1 MATSFTPLA
10 TTSLTDKKEY
20 ALLRL
25 ANGLEAILISVK
37 DGGANGVAHDEPAFD
52 QDGEDDDDGDDDDG
66 DDDDGDDDDDD
77 DGDGSAAQ
85 GSQPPMAAACMMV
98 NCGSF
103 DEARDD
109 APSGLAH
116 FLEHMLFMG
125 STKYPKENCYD
136 DFLSSQGGSSNA
148 WTDAEQT
155 CYYFDV
161 PQQGLHHA
169 LDIFAQF
176 FIAPLL
182 LADALNRETEAV
194 DSEFELSRTDDDSR
208 LAEIYAMLAPNTSPY
223 SRFCCGNKHTLR
235 VEGIRQKL
243 LDLHRDFYIAA
254 NMRLVVWGIE
264 PLDALRSLVESTFAA
279 LPTCPGRPR
288 ALPAP
293 AHAWQ
298 DVLGRGR
305 SDSVLCV
312 VPVQDRHA
320 LRVRWQLPS
329 LKAQY
334 RSRPA
339 SYVAHVLG
347 HESAGSLLSAL
358 KRKELATELVA
369 GVTYDDGGD
378 NSSLASVFAVDVK
391 LTERGVRE
399 YASVVAALFAAV
411 GLLRAQGPLEWV
423 FREQSAMHELAFKY
437 KDEGEPSDVV
447 CELASELIAG
457 VPPADVLAAGHLW
470 FDFDA
475 AAIAGV
481 AALLGAS
488 GATAPQIALTSSLF
502 GREQDWAQQQ
512 QQHCAPP
519 ASAVLAP
526 AASAPLVEP
535 LYGARFWHVPVEA
548 ATVALWER
556 ALAQGA
562 GFDASLQLAMPQP
575 NPFVPTDTAVR
586 PLDAQ
591 RVARDALRAAEPLL
605 DAHVELQVAGERKKP
620 TRLPARVVAADG
632 PDRLLL
638 RFDADGAEQ
647 WHARTAVRVL
657 WPQLPPAPAALRGC
671 AMRVWHLQAAQV
683 PRQAVFLALRDAAAH
698 GLGRARA
705 DLACAVA
712 SHVLTDALY
721 MAQQAELEAA
731 IRTDEQGFYVHVWGF
746 SQHCVALAETAVRA
760 LVDACRQPPAAV
772 LAMEREALKR
782 KLRNADANPARFAS
796 HLRLRAIVPGTPSSQ
811 ALLAALDND
820 DAPPLQL
827 LHKACAAVL
836 LVHGNASEAEARAAS
851 ARLAQQVKVTA
862 DAGPPLPRVVA
873 LKPGRK
879 VLVVQ
884 AAEAQE
890 NNVAVHRYY
899 QLGRDEPEARAMG
912 FLLEMALEERFFD
925 ELRTKQQ
932 VGYAVSCTARH
943 THGVLGFS
951 FDVTSS
957 RVAPS
962 DIDARI
968 DAFLK
973 GVQRWLDDDVDDAE
987 VRELCASLAA
997 RLLRPD
1003 SGLFEESRAHWQAIE
1018 DRSHAFHD
1026 RFALAHWLTHSGAK
1040 GTGPGA
1046 KALRAFYKRGFVPGA
1061 SLSVWVVGALC
1072 SVANAQAERAKL
1084 KPKEALD
1091 QPEQVHAA
1099 CEVWRL

>member
-1 MATSFTPLA
+1 MTPLA

-37 DGGANGVAHDEPAFD
+37 DSGVNGVAL
-52 QDGEDDDDGDDDDG
+52 QVDGEPLSDHDASGDDGDAT
-66 DDDDGDDDDDD
+66 DDDDDD
-77 DGDGSAAQ
+77 DDDADSAAH

-125 STKYPKENCYD
+125 SAKYPKENCYD
-136 DFLSSQGGSSNA
+136 DFLTSQGGSSNA

-176 FIAPLL
+176 FISPLL
-182 LADALNRETEAV
+182 LADALDRETEAV
-194 DSEFELSRTDDDSR
+194 DSEFELSRTDDDAR
-208 LAEIYAMLAPNTSPY
+208 LAEICAMLAPKTSPY

-235 VEGIRQKL
+235 VEGIRQRL
-243 LDLHRDFYIAA
+243 LDLHRDFYFAS
-254 NMRLVVWGIE
+254 NMRLAVWGIE
-264 PLDALRSLVESTFAA
+264 PMDSLRSLVESTFAA
-279 LPTCPGRPR
+279 LPTGPGRPR

-293 AHAWQ
+293 ADAWRE
-298 DVLGRGR
+298 VLGRQHG
-305 SDSVLCV
+305 VLCV
-312 VPVQDRHA
+312 VPVQDRHV

-329 LKAQY
+329 LRAQY

-339 SYVAHVLG
+339 SYAAHVLG

-358 KRKELATELVA
+358 KRKELATELIA
-369 GVTYDDGGD
+369 GVAYDDGGD
-378 NSSLASVFAVDVK
+378 NSSLASVFAVEIK
-391 LTERGVRE
+391 LTERGVRQ
-399 YASVVAALFAAV
+399 YVDVVAALFAAV
-411 GLLRAQGPLEWV
+411 GLLRAQGPLEWI

-447 CELASELIAG
+447 CELAGELVAG
-457 VPPADVLAAGHLW
+457 VPSADVLAAGHLW
-470 FDFDA
+470 LDFDA

-488 GATAPQIALTSSLF
+488 GATAPQITLTSSLF
-502 GREQDWAQQQ
+502 GREQDWAQQR
-512 QQHCAPP
+512 AP
-519 ASAVLAP
+519 AVLAP
-526 AASAPLVEP
+526 SSVAPLMEP
-535 LYGARFWHVPVEA
+535 LYGARFWQVPVEP
-548 ATVALWER
+548 TVAQVWER
-556 ALAQGA
+556 ALALGA
-562 GFDASLQLAMPQP
+562 GFDASLELAMPRP
-575 NPFVPTDTAVR
+575 NPFVPSDTDMR

-591 RVARDALRAAEPLL
+591 RAARDALRAAEALL
-605 DAHVELQVAGERKKP
+605 DARVEVQLAGMHGKP
-620 TRLPARVVAADG
+620 TRLPATVLAADG
-632 PDRLLL
+632 GTDRLLL
-638 RFDADGAEQ
+638 AFDGAEQ
-647 WHARTAVRVL
+647 WHARAAVRRVL
-657 WPQLPPAPAALRGC
+657 RPQLPPAPAALRGC
-671 AMRVWHLQAAQV
+671 AMRVWHLQATQV
-683 PRQAVFLALRDAAAH
+683 PRLAVFLALRDVAAH
-698 GLGRARA
+698 GRGRARA

-731 IRTDEQGFYVHVWGF
+731 IKTDEQGFYVHVWGF
-746 SQHCVALAETAVRA
+746 SQHCVALAEKAVRA

-772 LAMEREALKR
+772 LAMEREALRR

-796 HLRLRAIVPGTPSSQ
+796 HLRLRAIVSGTPSSQ
-811 ALLAALDND
+811 ALLAALDD
-820 DAPPLQL
+820 DAAQPPL

-862 DAGPPLPRVVA
+862 DAGPPLPRVLA
-873 LKPGRK
+873 LKPGRR
-879 VLVVQ
+879 VLVAQ
-884 AAEAQE
+884 AAEPQE
-890 NNVAVHRYY
+890 NNAAVHRYY
-899 QLGRDEPEARAMG
+899 QLGRDEPEARAMA

-932 VGYAVSCTARH
+932 VGYAVSCTVRH

-957 RVAPS
+957 RVAPA
-962 DIDARI
+962 DVEAKVDV
-968 DAFLK
+968 FLK
-973 GVQRWLDDDVDDAE
+973 NVLHWLEHDVDDAD

-1018 DRSHAFHD
+1018 DRSLAFHD

-1040 GTGPGA
+1040 SAGPGA
-1046 KALRAFYKRGFVPGA
+1046 KALRAFFKRGFVPGA

-1072 SVANAQAERAKL
+1072 SVASVEGERAKL

-1091 QPEQVHAA
+1091 QPEQLHAG
-1099 CEVWRL
+1099 CDMWRL